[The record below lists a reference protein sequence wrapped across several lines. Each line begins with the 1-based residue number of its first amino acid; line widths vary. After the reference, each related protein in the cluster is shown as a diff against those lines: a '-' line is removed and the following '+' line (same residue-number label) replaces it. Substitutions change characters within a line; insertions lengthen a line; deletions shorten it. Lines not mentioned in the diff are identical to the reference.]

1 MKSIGSISLLHIIFL
16 SMTVIGLKNHV
27 TIIPSLLNNAGR
39 DAWISV
45 ILATIIL
52 IPWLFILLF
61 IQKKL
66 GDESIR
72 TYLLT
77 NYPKYG
83 KILIY
88 FIAFY
93 LILIAAFTI
102 RETLQWVS
110 ITFLL
115 HTPTLLLLF
124 LFVLICLFLA
134 MSSILS
140 ITIVNVIVLFGV
152 LVLGFMVAF
161 VNIKVKDYTLLLP
174 IFEHGFAPIAKST
187 IYPASGFVELL
198 MFLFIQQHFKKKLKY
213 AHLLLM
219 LFLLLGLTL
228 GPLIGAIVEFGPHEA
243 AKQRYPAYE
252 EWRIAAIGNFI
263 NHIDFFSIYQWLTG
277 AFIRIS
283 FILFI
288 TIDILGLTGQK
299 KQIWRT
305 VAPAFL
311 FCTLPLF
318 LLNDTFF
325 LKLKSEYFL
334 ISTFIFFFLLAFVF
348 LFLLKRKKSSKEVE
362 HAN

>member
-1 MKSIGSISLLHIIFL
+1 MKSNGSINILHIIFL

-45 ILATIIL
+45 ILATIVI
-52 IPWLFILLF
+52 IPWLYLLF
-61 IQKKL
+61 IIHKNL

-72 TYLLT
+72 TYILKKF
-77 NYPKYG
+77 PKYG
-83 KILIY
+83 NAFIY

-93 LILIAAFTI
+93 LILMAALTI

-110 ITFLL
+110 ITFLIQ
-115 HTPTLLLLF
+115 TPVLLLLF
-124 LFVLICLFLA
+124 LFVLVCLFLA

-152 LVLGFMVAF
+152 LVLGFLVAF
-161 VNIKVKDYTLLLP
+161 VNIKVKDYSLLLP
-174 IFEHGFAPIAKST
+174 ILEHGITPIAKS
-187 IYPASGFVELL
+187 IVYPASGFVELL
-198 MFLFIQQHFKKKLKY
+198 MFLFIQQNFKKKLKY
-213 AHLLLM
+213 SHFLLM

-228 GPLIGAIVEFGPHEA
+228 GPLIGAIVEFGPNEA
-243 AKQRYPAYE
+243 SKQRYPAFE

-263 NHIDFFSIYQWLTG
+263 NHIDFFSIYQWMTG
-277 AFIRIS
+277 AFIRIA

-288 TIDILGLTGQK
+288 VIEILGLTGQK
-299 KQIWRT
+299 KRIWRT
-305 VAPAFL
+305 VAPAFI
-311 FCTLPLF
+311 FCSLPLF
-318 LLNDTFF
+318 AIDDTIF

-348 LFLLKRKKSSKEVE
+348 VFLLKRKKSSKGVE